1 MTADPTFGRLLPIPK
16 KMAIVFGT
24 ESVGCSD
31 TMLAAADKVR
41 QYDRERATGRER
53 QGESDSRKVSYVIFS
68 VWRDSHVH
76 LRFG

>member
-41 QYDRERATGRER
+41 QGESDRERATRGK
-53 QGESDSRKVSYVIFS
+53 SAMYYS
-68 VWRDSHVH
+68 VYGATHMYT
-76 LRFG
+76 